1 MAAPRR
7 RPVLLLLA
15 AITHAL
21 QPPRPKHYARTTLR
35 RHVTVPVPLE
45 YAAELAATALA
56 LVAPGKGVSSPSTS
70 RRRRSRSASNARAS
84 SWRTTATRRSIEN
97 SS

>member
-1 MAAPRR
+1 MAPPRR

-15 AITHAL
+15 AVTQAL
-21 QPPRPKHYARTTLR
+21 QPPLQKHYARTTLR

-56 LVAPGKGVSSPSTS
+56 LVAPGKVSSPSTS
-70 RRRRSRSASNARAS
+70 RCRRSRNGSNERASNS
-84 SWRTTATRRSIEN
+84 RTTAT
-97 SS
+97 